1 MKTFIKKSGENDTKN
16 SQRSYFLLLM
26 FIVLFVIQGMAESDA
41 AVEAKKNL
49 EHESFLSY
57 IFMIVGFIAII
68 AIAWFS
74 AMKKKS
80 GGNETNAH
88 HHPTHHHHHHNIHDK
103 RYGTHH
109 AR

>member
-1 MKTFIKKSGENDTKN
+1 MKTFIKKSVENDTKN

-26 FIVLFVIQGMAESDA
+26 FMVLSVVQGMAESDA
-41 AVEAKKNL
+41 AVEAKKNI
-49 EHESFLSY
+49 EHENILSY
-57 IFMIVGFIAII
+57 VFMVVGFIAIV

-80 GGNETNAH
+80 GGNETGAH
-88 HHPTHHHHHHNIHDK
+88 HPPTHHHHHNIHDK